1 MDAHVRDVQKN
12 IILDVTTQNMIYS
25 IILANQHI
33 TLWFLKIYFLQI
45 YLILKIGLRKY
56 RYNSLNKMVRARL
69 GENNT
74 RITDDPAYM
83 KTYMREYYQKNFA
96 KAVVQVHCPHCGKES
111 SVQKLKRHQASKLCK
126 KRADVLAGILMEEE
140 METLRKIEEVEKA
153 VEGTSDFKSFLNAF
167 VTEKIVKAKGEG
179 MTAEEFKVFFEDAI
193 KIK

>member
-1 MDAHVRDVQKN
+1 
-12 IILDVTTQNMIYS
+12 
-25 IILANQHI
+25 
-33 TLWFLKIYFLQI
+33 
-45 YLILKIGLRKY
+45 
-56 RYNSLNKMVRARL
+56 MVRARL

-96 KAVVQVHCPHCGKES
+96 KAVVQVNCPHCGKES

-140 METLRKIEEVEKA
+140 MEALRKIEEVEKA

-167 VTEKIVKAKGEG
+167 VTEKIIKAKGEG